1 MELKITSSL
10 LLDEEYSTWKDD
22 FTGLSAPNSIDK
34 RNCSSPL
41 SERINEIN
49 GHCLYLSPRHEAPK
63 DGPVYFFDL
72 DNTIYP
78 KSSGIAELMVQ
89 RIELFFVKYLQL
101 PAEESKVLGA
111 RYYQDYGLAIKGLI
125 KNFSIDPLAY
135 DEFVDG
141 GLPLD
146 DILKPQEELTNLLDR
161 LSRKGSCWV
170 FTNAGQAHAIRVI
183 NLLHLESFF
192 SGIIYCNYSEPNFPA
207 KPDRLAFARAMQC
220 AHVDDPRKCFFFDDA
235 VGNIRTA
242 QEIGWNVVY
251 VDEDAMTQQSSM
263 DEINA
268 SLEILTSD
276 PLEDNVATITII
288 PSQTQALFPFAFPT
302 IRRIEEV
309 ERILN
314 KTT

>member
-1 MELKITSSL
+1 
-10 LLDEEYSTWKDD
+10 
-22 FTGLSAPNSIDK
+22 
-34 RNCSSPL
+34 
-41 SERINEIN
+41 
-49 GHCLYLSPRHEAPK
+49 
-63 DGPVYFFDL
+63 
-72 DNTIYP
+72 
-78 KSSGIAELMVQ
+78 
-89 RIELFFVKYLQL
+89 
-101 PAEESKVLGA
+101 
-111 RYYQDYGLAIKGLI
+111 
-125 KNFSIDPLAY
+125 
-135 DEFVDG
+135 
-141 GLPLD
+141 
-146 DILKPQEELTNLLDR
+146 
-161 LSRKGSCWV
+161 
-170 FTNAGQAHAIRVI
+170 
-183 NLLHLESFF
+183 
-192 SGIIYCNYSEPNFPA
+192 
-207 KPDRLAFARAMQC
+207 MQC